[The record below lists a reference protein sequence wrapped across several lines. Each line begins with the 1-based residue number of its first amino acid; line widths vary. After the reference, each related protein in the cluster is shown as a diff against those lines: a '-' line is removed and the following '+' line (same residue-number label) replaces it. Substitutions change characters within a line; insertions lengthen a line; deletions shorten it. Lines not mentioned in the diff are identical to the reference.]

1 MLHGMKAEIAAA
13 TTEYVAL
20 SEASEQTDDA
30 FTIGY
35 ALRINTLK
43 INASEL
49 APRVCTAALGICGI
63 AGYKNDSPFSI
74 GRHLRDALSA
84 PLMIANDRIH
94 AANATMLLVSKD
106 G

>member
-1 MLHGMKAEIAAA
+1 MRAEIAAA
-13 TTEYVAL
+13 TAEYVSLADV
-20 SEASEQTDDA
+20 SGDSIKDA
-30 FTIGY
+30 FTMRY
-35 ALRINTLK
+35 ALRINALK

-49 APRVCTAALGICGI
+49 APQVCTTALGVCGI

-94 AANATMLLVSKD
+94 AANARMLLVSKD